1 MPPVPGVDEAAV
13 ARITAYVRWLQ
24 RKAGIE

>member
-13 ARITAYVRWLQ
+13 ERIIGYVRWLQ
-24 RKAGIE
+24 RAAGIE